1 MCIEQ
6 FRFTHA
12 GNHTGPV
19 RDQMVVHLDGN
30 LRDTKRR
37 VREAQTGKIWSPTTK
52 DLKCQQR
59 SLCLTAGSESPKA
72 SECVTR

>member
-6 FRFTHA
+6 FRFKHA

-19 RDQMVVHLDGN
+19 RDQMVVRLDGD

-37 VREAQTGKIWSPTTK
+37 VREAQT
-52 DLKCQQR
+52 
-59 SLCLTAGSESPKA
+59 
-72 SECVTR
+72 